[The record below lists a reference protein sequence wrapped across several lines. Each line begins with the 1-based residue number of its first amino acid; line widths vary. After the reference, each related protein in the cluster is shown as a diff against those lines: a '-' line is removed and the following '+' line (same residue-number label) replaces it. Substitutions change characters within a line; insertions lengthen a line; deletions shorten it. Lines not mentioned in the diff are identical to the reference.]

1 MIEKKQGVFPPP
13 VLPNNLHHNQ
23 YHMPVRSN
31 QMESAS
37 ASKIS
42 NNISRKNAS
51 ITKNQEHSDMHKNTA
66 RKRSKACTNCRKS
79 KVKCVKLDSDAV
91 CKRCRAHGL
100 RCVYEFKIASYKV
113 VGDGSVQSGSSD
125 VWNTPQQISP
135 PLLKSSF
142 SAESKLPLRSL
153 PLPRTSSS
161 LVSNLSQPA
170 VNNLNPAR
178 ISDFLN
184 SPTKEGIKSIKK
196 NNPIK
201 EWQNSVNGRLE
212 EFDSKLEN
220 IMNLLTA
227 RKEDILSSNSGN
239 LRVNK
244 REREDTL
251 HLGMISKRSKIQA
264 HTSRS
269 EQSASFFSSENT
281 ISTVESDKLLDDI
294 ITKDQ
299 ARDLLDYFNANIS
312 TQLFGFN
319 IKDYTVD
326 SVWSTCPLL
335 MATICCISS
344 IHHPLYAHLF
354 TDLESLVRR
363 LSQNVLFKMPKDEM
377 EAFNTVMALC
387 FCGFWFQDH
396 QMFTGLA
403 IQLAKS
409 MRLVSPQCEESKIS
423 GSDRVKLWYL
433 LYILD
438 GEQSMVFNRQ
448 SIVSDN
454 YEFLNNGKKLLLRL
468 YKENEKRN
476 EHNRNKKVN
485 DSGGKIPSFSTD
497 YSDLRLISQVEYH
510 QAIDSVFGG
519 NAWGLLTPTRFGL
532 PFHTNLELDRWMV
545 QWTVL
550 LSPMKDCSTWSS
562 KSTLIYYNFAKMHIN
577 STIVRRLQIVDSQLP
592 DLNQCNVNEAYESSD
607 DASKEF
613 AGKKGEK
620 VTLNSNGNRIGDT
633 DDSSDDESLEEVARR
648 TDTTYNGI
656 VYTGGSRAESKK
668 FSGDLA
674 LSAAETVL
682 KFVLGD
688 AEIVSSLKYAPLH
701 IHIMLYY
708 AALLI
713 LRPPAYMAKFQDS
726 NFEQTLESLRLV
738 KNLRLAVINNLPT
751 DREFARRLVDSL
763 SNILKEKYLSVR
775 RQIEKFTGMSDRLD
789 RLENVFVSNDN
800 PTTRKKHIKVI
811 AWPGYDSGHPDLE
824 MTK

>member
-1 MIEKKQGVFPPP
+1 
-13 VLPNNLHHNQ
+13 
-23 YHMPVRSN
+23 MPVRSN

-135 PLLKSSF
+135 PLLN
-142 SAESKLPLRSL
+142 KLPLRSL

-403 IQLAKS
+403 IQLAK
-409 MRLVSPQCEESKIS
+409 V
-423 GSDRVKLWYL
+423 
-433 LYILD
+433 
-438 GEQSMVFNRQ
+438 
-448 SIVSDN
+448 
-454 YEFLNNGKKLLLRL
+454 
-468 YKENEKRN
+468 
-476 EHNRNKKVN
+476 
-485 DSGGKIPSFSTD
+485 
-497 YSDLRLISQVEYH
+497 
-510 QAIDSVFGG
+510 
-519 NAWGLLTPTRFGL
+519 
-532 PFHTNLELDRWMV
+532 
-545 QWTVL
+545 
-550 LSPMKDCSTWSS
+550 
-562 KSTLIYYNFAKMHIN
+562 
-577 STIVRRLQIVDSQLP
+577 
-592 DLNQCNVNEAYESSD
+592 
-607 DASKEF
+607 
-613 AGKKGEK
+613 
-620 VTLNSNGNRIGDT
+620 
-633 DDSSDDESLEEVARR
+633 
-648 TDTTYNGI
+648 
-656 VYTGGSRAESKK
+656 
-668 FSGDLA
+668 
-674 LSAAETVL
+674 
-682 KFVLGD
+682 
-688 AEIVSSLKYAPLH
+688 
-701 IHIMLYY
+701 
-708 AALLI
+708 
-713 LRPPAYMAKFQDS
+713 
-726 NFEQTLESLRLV
+726 
-738 KNLRLAVINNLPT
+738 
-751 DREFARRLVDSL
+751 
-763 SNILKEKYLSVR
+763 
-775 RQIEKFTGMSDRLD
+775 
-789 RLENVFVSNDN
+789 
-800 PTTRKKHIKVI
+800 
-811 AWPGYDSGHPDLE
+811 
-824 MTK
+824 